1 MDIIETIK
9 QNLAAI
15 NEEYDSL
22 KPFMQKWLIKV
33 EEAIQKRAQTQAEA
47 AETLRSVDYSVKSI
61 SEDVGASRT
70 TMYNHEQ
77 LLKRYV
83 EYSAIKAAAK
93 SPFADISKLRE
104 EKSVLQDQV
113 KKMMARDVDV
123 ELLKMQI
130 RSLSTTLEGKNAEI
144 KRLEARIENLSK
156 ENHSL
161 KTPGHR
167 PTTSIQ
173 SIPFKKQ

>member
-1 MDIIETIK
+1 
-9 QNLAAI
+9 
-15 NEEYDSL
+15 
-22 KPFMQKWLIKV
+22 
-33 EEAIQKRAQTQAEA
+33 
-47 AETLRSVDYSVKSI
+47 
-61 SEDVGASRT
+61 
-70 TMYNHEQ
+70 
-77 LLKRYV
+77 
-83 EYSAIKAAAK
+83 
-93 SPFADISKLRE
+93 
-104 EKSVLQDQV
+104 
-113 KKMMARDVDV
+113 MMARDVDV

-144 KRLEARIENLSK
+144 KRLEARIEDLSK